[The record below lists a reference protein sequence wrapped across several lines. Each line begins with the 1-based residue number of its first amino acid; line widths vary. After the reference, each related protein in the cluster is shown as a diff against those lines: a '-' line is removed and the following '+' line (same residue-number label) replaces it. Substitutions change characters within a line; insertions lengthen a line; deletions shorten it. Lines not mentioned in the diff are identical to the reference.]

1 MGCCG
6 SSERPDSIKKDK
18 KLLEEVE
25 KYQEHHDDKSN
36 SSVSKPK
43 NKITPFVEDNNK
55 ILEDSKFLIG
65 HEIGRGDYIILK
77 WKIL

>member
-25 KYQEHHDDKSN
+25 QYQEHHDDESN
-36 SSVSKPK
+36 FSVLKPK
-43 NKITPFVEDNNK
+43 NKITPFLEDENK
-55 ILEDSKFLIG
+55 ILEDSKYLIG
-65 HEIGRGDYIILK
+65 HGIGRGLYHT
-77 WKIL
+77 

>member
-18 KLLEEVE
+18 KLSKEVE
-25 KYQEHHDDKSN
+25 KYQEHHDDNLN

-55 ILEDSKFLIG
+55 ILEDSKYLIG
-65 HEIGRGDYIILK
+65 QEIGRGVKVLYK
-77 WKIL
+77 T

>member
-25 KYQEHHDDKSN
+25 HYQENHDDILN
-36 SSVSKPK
+36 SAVTKPN
-43 NKITPFVEDNNK
+43 NKITPFLEDDNK
-55 ILEDSKFLIG
+55 ILEDSKYLIG
-65 HEIGRGDYIILK
+65 HEIGKGGGFI
-77 WKIL
+77 